1 MRHDLFINND
11 PDEPTRPHKPRDSTA
26 SFETSTE
33 PRVSIIDLTISSQ
46 ALGPLSGWEIE
57 SQRLTPSD
65 HVMIWASWE
74 PPATMST
81 EPTRKEVTGWQIE
94 ALLGD
99 KKALQEAKDTWNE
112 LAKTQPILTDTTST
126 EEVER
131 EAEWIERT
139 LTEVLNKHC
148 KQIKL
153 CARSKRWWNSEIEA
167 ERSVYSKARKA
178 YQAGEISE
186 EEHREARTTPALTDE
201 ASGEVIAATFS
212 EKEEVFRHRAFP
224 QAPNSNMQ
232 LQLPERGSAHK
243 LVNEEVVKNALFSQ
257 GLEKAPGTDLLNFR
271 AIRLLWNLDS
281 ERVVSL
287 TRQCLRLGIHPRVW
301 KTAKGVLLRKNGKTN
316 YTLAS
321 AYRVISLLK
330 CLGKV
335 IEKLVAE
342 LITNFAEAQDLFHDG
357 QFGGRQQRSAIDAVA
372 CLVEEIHQAWA
383 NGKLAAALFMD
394 IEGAFDHVILAKL
407 VEVLREA
414 SVDGDLIHWVISFLS
429 DRRVTLVIDGHVGKE
444 VPISSG
450 LPQGSPVSPILFVL
464 YVHGLSRA
472 IERSVLEVRCLS
484 FVDDQGLVTAASSVK
499 EACRILEKAAEVAIE
514 RQVAQN
520 VSRARIRVGGE
531 LATVKS
537 TVRWL
542 GILLDNQLTWKSH
555 YNARIKTARNT
566 IIRLNSLCRANGL
579 PPALVRRIQKATV
592 QAQLLWGAEIW
603 WQGQKTWAQRIQIL
617 INKQA
622 RGITGM
628 FPKTPIG
635 ALIREA
641 ALEPATVLLDARVAR
656 YTARLLALPDTH
668 PTAQILPVTLRH
680 GDLHAQPGEQP
691 LDDRE
696 WASRD
701 NKVLN
706 RLGQRLAKHLA
717 QRLNRDPSGGIERTE
732 RCELKSF
739 PGSIRVLDKEEALT
753 EANQQRAGTTFWSD
767 GSRLDTGR
775 AGAGVTLQAVPGG
788 PWEHVEVP
796 MGHGHE
802 VFDAELVGVAT
813 ALEWALERQ
822 PLGPIWVFLDAQNAI
837 DRLRSTRPGPGQALV
852 LRAHKAA
859 EKLALRGQPVTI
871 QWVPGH
877 SGIEGNEQADQAAK
891 RAASKQTAPGFEHLS
906 LAHVRRACTEAR
918 RAAVSEWAQINAVQG
933 RHRDGRVYKM
943 PRGWNL
949 DPVAGKAPK
958 RLASRYYQLKT
969 GHAPIGTYLY
979 RIGRRESP
987 ECQACKEPHETVR
1000 HVLFECR
1007 GRRTGRR
1014 TLYQALKKAGV
1025 PLPTAAEEDPE
1036 ARLFAEPRATQGLLQ
1051 FVAEANLFNDKERTA
1066 REAESSD
1073 AWGWDTLEEGGLGV
1087 TLEDE

>member
-1 MRHDLFINND
+1 DR
-11 PDEPTRPHKPRDSTA
+11 K
-26 SFETSTE
+26 
-33 PRVSIIDLTISSQ
+33 
-46 ALGPLSGWEIE
+46 
-57 SQRLTPSD
+57 RL
-65 HVMIWASWE
+65 
-74 PPATMST
+74 
-81 EPTRKEVTGWQIE
+81 RRF
-94 ALLGD
+94 LY
-99 KKALQEAKDTWNE
+99 
-112 LAKTQPILTDTTST
+112 
-126 EEVER
+126 R
-131 EAEWIERT
+131 
-139 LTEVLNKHC
+139 
-148 KQIKL
+148 
-153 CARSKRWWNSEIEA
+153 
-167 ERSVYSKARKA
+167 
-178 YQAGEISE
+178 
-186 EEHREARTTPALTDE
+186 
-201 ASGEVIAATFS
+201 
-212 EKEEVFRHRAFP
+212 RHR
-224 QAPNSNMQ
+224 
-232 LQLPERGSAHK
+232 
-243 LVNEEVVKNALFSQ
+243 
-257 GLEKAPGTDLLNFR
+257 
-271 AIRLLWNLDS
+271 
-281 ERVVSL
+281 
-287 TRQCLRLGIHPRVW
+287 
-301 KTAKGVLLRKNGKTN
+301 
-316 YTLAS
+316 
-321 AYRVISLLK
+321 
-330 CLGKV
+330 
-335 IEKLVAE
+335 
-342 LITNFAEAQDLFHDG
+342 
-357 QFGGRQQRSAIDAVA
+357 
-372 CLVEEIHQAWA
+372 
-383 NGKLAAALFMD
+383 
-394 IEGAFDHVILAKL
+394 
-407 VEVLREA
+407 
-414 SVDGDLIHWVISFLS
+414 
-429 DRRVTLVIDGHVGKE
+429 
-444 VPISSG
+444 
-450 LPQGSPVSPILFVL
+450 
-464 YVHGLSRA
+464 
-472 IERSVLEVRCLS
+472 
-484 FVDDQGLVTAASSVK
+484 
-499 EACRILEKAAEVAIE
+499 

-542 GILLDNQLTWKSH
+542 GILLDSQLTWKSH

-641 ALEPATVLLDARVAR
+641 ALEPATVLMDARVAR

-732 RCELKSF
+732 QCELQGF

-822 PLGPIWVFLDAQNAI
+822 PLGPIWVLLDAQNAI

-933 RHRDGRVYKM
+933 RHRDGRAYKM

-958 RLASRYYQLKT
+958 RVASRYYQLKT

-979 RIGRRESP
+979 RIGQRESP

-1007 GRRTGRR
+1007 GRRAGRR

-1073 AWGWDTLEEGGLGV
+1073 AWGKLAAALFMDIEGAFDHVILAKLVEVLREASVDGDLIHWVTSFLSDRRV
-1087 TLEDE
+1087 TLVIDGHVGKEVPISSGLPQGSPVSPILFVLYVHGLSRAIERSVPEVQCLSFVDDQGLITAASSVKEACRILEKAAEVAIEWGVANGVQFDRKKTEAAFFIDDTDVNIYSRAGYTPEMAKLKHHVSRCRRHARRINTDQAWEDYAEARKEMKRRTNELARDLHRQRIEQATESIDGFWRIARWVRNRGKPRATFTPTLYYNNTSYTAPKEKAALF

>member
-1 MRHDLFINND
+1 M
-11 PDEPTRPHKPRDSTA
+11 E
-26 SFETSTE
+26 
-33 PRVSIIDLTISSQ
+33 
-46 ALGPLSGWEIE
+46 
-57 SQRLTPSD
+57 
-65 HVMIWASWE
+65 
-74 PPATMST
+74 
-81 EPTRKEVTGWQIE
+81 
-94 ALLGD
+94 
-99 KKALQEAKDTWNE
+99 
-112 LAKTQPILTDTTST
+112 
-126 EEVER
+126 
-131 EAEWIERT
+131 
-139 LTEVLNKHC
+139 
-148 KQIKL
+148 
-153 CARSKRWWNSEIEA
+153 
-167 ERSVYSKARKA
+167 
-178 YQAGEISE
+178 
-186 EEHREARTTPALTDE
+186 
-201 ASGEVIAATFS
+201 
-212 EKEEVFRHRAFP
+212 
-224 QAPNSNMQ
+224 
-232 LQLPERGSAHK
+232 LQLPEPGSAHK
-243 LVNEEVVKNALFSQ
+243 LMNEEAVKNALFSQ

-287 TRQCLRLGIHPRVW
+287 TRQCLRLGIHPHVW

-342 LITNFAEAQDLFHDG
+342 LITNFAEAQDLFHNG
-357 QFGGRQQRSAIDAVA
+357 QFGGRRQRSAIDAVA
-372 CLVEEIHQAWA
+372 YLVEEIHQAWA
-383 NGKLAAALFMD
+383 NRKLAAALFMD

-429 DRRVTLVIDGHVGKE
+429 DWRVTLVIDGHMGKE

-472 IERSVLEVRCLS
+472 IERSVPEVRCLS
-484 FVDDQGLVTAASSVK
+484 FVDNQGLITAASSVK
-499 EACRILEKAAEVAIE
+499 EACRILEKAAEVAIKWG
-514 RQVAQN
+514 V
-520 VSRARIRVGGE
+520 
-531 LATVKS
+531 
-537 TVRWL
+537 
-542 GILLDNQLTWKSH
+542 
-555 YNARIKTARNT
+555 
-566 IIRLNSLCRANGL
+566 ANG
-579 PPALVRRIQKATV
+579 
-592 QAQLLWGAEIW
+592 
-603 WQGQKTWAQRIQIL
+603 
-617 INKQA
+617 
-622 RGITGM
+622 
-628 FPKTPIG
+628 
-635 ALIREA
+635 
-641 ALEPATVLLDARVAR
+641 
-656 YTARLLALPDTH
+656 
-668 PTAQILPVTLRH
+668 
-680 GDLHAQPGEQP
+680 
-691 LDDRE
+691 
-696 WASRD
+696 
-701 NKVLN
+701 
-706 RLGQRLAKHLA
+706 
-717 QRLNRDPSGGIERTE
+717 
-732 RCELKSF
+732 
-739 PGSIRVLDKEEALT
+739 
-753 EANQQRAGTTFWSD
+753 
-767 GSRLDTGR
+767 
-775 AGAGVTLQAVPGG
+775 
-788 PWEHVEVP
+788 EHVEVP

-802 VFDAELVGVAT
+802 VFDAELMGVAT

-918 RAAVSEWAQINAVQG
+918 RAAVSKWAQINAVQG
-933 RHRDGRVYKM
+933 RHRDGCVYKM

-979 RIGRRESP
+979 RIGQRESP

-1007 GRRTGRR
+1007 GRRAGRR

>member
-11 PDEPTRPHKPRDSTA
+11 PDEPTRPHKLRDSTA
-26 SFETSTE
+26 SLETSTE

-74 PPATMST
+74 PPTTAST

-94 ALLGD
+94 ALLGN
-99 KKALQEAKDTWNE
+99 KEALQEAKDTWNE

-148 KQIKL
+148 KQIRL
-153 CARSKRWWNSEIEA
+153 CAQSKRWWNSEIEA
-167 ERSVYSKARKA
+167 EQSVYSKARKA
-178 YQAGEISE
+178 YQAGEISDE
-186 EEHREARTTPALTDE
+186 KHREARTTPALTNE

-212 EKEEVFRHRAFP
+212 KKEEVFRHRAFP
-224 QAPNSNMQ
+224 QAPNSNME

-357 QFGGRQQRSAIDAVA
+357 QFGGRRQRSAIDAVA

-383 NGKLAAALFMD
+383 NRKLAAALFMD

-429 DRRVTLVIDGHVGKE
+429 DWQVTLVIDGHVGKE

-450 LPQGSPVSPILFVL
+450 LPQGSPVSSILFVL

-472 IERSVLEVRCLS
+472 IERSVPEVRCLS
-484 FVDDQGLVTAASSVK
+484 FVDDQGLITAASSVK

-514 RQVAQN
+514 WGVANGVQFDRKKTEAAFFYRQHRRQVAQN

-542 GILLDNQLTWKSH
+542 GILLDSQLTWKSY
-555 YNARIKTARNT
+555 YNA
-566 IIRLNSLCRANGL
+566 
-579 PPALVRRIQKATV
+579 
-592 QAQLLWGAEIW
+592 
-603 WQGQKTWAQRIQIL
+603 
-617 INKQA
+617 
-622 RGITGM
+622 
-628 FPKTPIG
+628 
-635 ALIREA
+635 
-641 ALEPATVLLDARVAR
+641 
-656 YTARLLALPDTH
+656 
-668 PTAQILPVTLRH
+668 
-680 GDLHAQPGEQP
+680 
-691 LDDRE
+691 
-696 WASRD
+696 
-701 NKVLN
+701 
-706 RLGQRLAKHLA
+706 
-717 QRLNRDPSGGIERTE
+717 
-732 RCELKSF
+732 
-739 PGSIRVLDKEEALT
+739 
-753 EANQQRAGTTFWSD
+753 
-767 GSRLDTGR
+767 
-775 AGAGVTLQAVPGG
+775 
-788 PWEHVEVP
+788 
-796 MGHGHE
+796 
-802 VFDAELVGVAT
+802 
-813 ALEWALERQ
+813 
-822 PLGPIWVFLDAQNAI
+822 
-837 DRLRSTRPGPGQALV
+837 
-852 LRAHKAA
+852 
-859 EKLALRGQPVTI
+859 
-871 QWVPGH
+871 
-877 SGIEGNEQADQAAK
+877 
-891 RAASKQTAPGFEHLS
+891 
-906 LAHVRRACTEAR
+906 
-918 RAAVSEWAQINAVQG
+918 
-933 RHRDGRVYKM
+933 
-943 PRGWNL
+943 
-949 DPVAGKAPK
+949 
-958 RLASRYYQLKT
+958 
-969 GHAPIGTYLY
+969 
-979 RIGRRESP
+979 
-987 ECQACKEPHETVR
+987 
-1000 HVLFECR
+1000 
-1007 GRRTGRR
+1007 
-1014 TLYQALKKAGV
+1014 
-1025 PLPTAAEEDPE
+1025 
-1036 ARLFAEPRATQGLLQ
+1036 
-1051 FVAEANLFNDKERTA
+1051 
-1066 REAESSD
+1066 
-1073 AWGWDTLEEGGLGV
+1073 
-1087 TLEDE
+1087 